1 MLAIPT
7 MSTPQFKIGDQVT
20 YETVDMEYY
29 SRGYGLSM
37 ETKASTI
44 VAISYEMANGDKIQQ
59 DKLVLVRPAE
69 SKSEAPKTHQNGSP
83 G

>member
-1 MLAIPT
+1 
-7 MSTPQFKIGDQVT
+7 MSESKQTVTFKLGDTVT

-29 SRGYGLSM
+29 SRGYGLSY

-44 VAISYEMANGDKIQQ
+44 VAICYKMANGDLMEGS
-59 DKLVLVRPAE
+59 KLLLVE
-69 SKSEAPKTHQNGSP
+69 SKSDPTKNPQNGST

>member
-1 MLAIPT
+1 
-7 MSTPQFKIGDQVT
+7 MSEAKFKVGDKVT

-37 ETKASTI
+37 ETKGSTI
-44 VAISYEMANGDKIQQ
+44 VAVYYEMANGDRIRE
-59 DKLVLVRPAE
+59 DKLLLVTPE
-69 SKSEAPKTHQNGSP
+69 SKSEPQKTPQNGSQ

>member
-1 MLAIPT
+1 
-7 MSTPQFKIGDQVT
+7 MSEQKFKVGDKVT

-37 ETKASTI
+37 ETKGSTI
-44 VAISYEMANGDKIQQ
+44 VSICYKLANGDTVEQKQ
-59 DKLVLVRPAE
+59 LVLVE
-69 SKSEAPKTHQNGSP
+69 SKSEPPKTSQNGST